1 MMFVPFAMPPQPP
14 VLVQAEQPGAS
25 VDETLSRRAQGDG
38 WSASQAEWI
47 GKIGAAAMAKDAST
61 PAATLD
67 EAYKAARRILTIGYF
82 DNVLAQGKSRLVA
95 FLTVVDL
102 EKQVAQRA
110 GGPVPDYPDASLKAA
125 YVELAKA
132 AERGASSAEQ
142 IEIGFAALR
151 ASAK

>member
-1 MMFVPFAMPPQPP
+1 
-14 VLVQAEQPGAS
+14 
-25 VDETLSRRAQGDG
+25 
-38 WSASQAEWI
+38 
-47 GKIGAAAMAKDAST
+47 MAKDADP
-61 PAATLD
+61 PAASLD
-67 EAYKAARRILTIGYF
+67 EAYKAARRVLTIGYF
-82 DNVLAQGKSRLVA
+82 DNVLAQGKTRLVA

-110 GGPVPDYPDASLKAA
+110 GGPVPDYPDDALKAA

-151 ASAK
+151 AIAK